1 MGFVEGGRVA
11 PDYKADVLF
20 EDWKSDVGLSLRAL
34 TAGIVIRVDVAYS
47 DEGTNTWLMVGHP
60 F

>member
-1 MGFVEGGRVA
+1 M
-11 PDYKADVLF
+11 LF